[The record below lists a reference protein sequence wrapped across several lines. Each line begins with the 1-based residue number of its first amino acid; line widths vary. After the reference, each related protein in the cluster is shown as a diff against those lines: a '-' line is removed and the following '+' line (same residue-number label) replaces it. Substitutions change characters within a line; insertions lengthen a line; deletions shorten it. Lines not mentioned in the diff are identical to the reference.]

1 MYAINYHIKCNMCE
15 INIDMN
21 NVMDDI
27 STKEHLQKKT
37 TLECDF
43 MNLKSMKWYFEDIS
57 VISKFYIV

>member
-15 INIDMN
+15 INIDMK
-21 NVMDDI
+21 NVMDDT

-43 MNLKSMKWYFEDIS
+43 M
-57 VISKFYIV
+57 